1 MKRREGENLIKS
13 ARLRASMSQVEAAGR
28 CGWSQP
34 QWAALENGR
43 YTSPRI
49 ESYRRAAK
57 ALGCAVADLLAE

>member
-1 MKRREGENLIKS
+1 
-13 ARLRASMSQVEAAGR
+13 MSQVEAAGR